1 MFIQTLFAQP
11 MLRILVQRCALIQ
24 HNPPRSKD
32 NKLVRYRTY
41 SLRFVFRVH
50 RQNVTQQNVT
60 HYETSPSQNVT
71 QHKVTQ
77 PKHHPAKTSPTTK
90 RHPLQNVTHYKTSP
104 TTKRHPLQNVTQQN
118 VTQQNVTQQ
127 PKISTFTMFKIR
139 P

>member
-104 TTKRHPLQNVTQQN
+104 SQNVTHYNMSPTTKCHPTKRHLTAKK
-118 VTQQNVTQQ
+118 TS
-127 PKISTFTMFKIR
+127 IS
-139 P
+139 